1 MTYLQYNQI
10 NLGEGESVDLEQDL
24 ARANEERSIAIRSF
38 ASACIRRLQG
48 ILHVIAGHVASWRAV
63 AVPRT

>member
-1 MTYLQYNQI
+1 MTNLQYNQI
-10 NLGEGESVDLEQDL
+10 NLGKGETVDLEQDVV
-24 ARANEERSIAIRSF
+24 RASEERSAAIRSF
-38 ASACIRRLQG
+38 ANTCIRRLQG